1 MLAQAIRSGAT
12 SRDFFGTA
20 YGQSGDKLEGFQL
33 GGGDCVFDDTLLL
46 IQPEAARAYE
56 QANRPA
62 SGSTGTSTESPEHQG
77 GGVRDDGMDGG
88 TTTTSGAKEEGGST
102 KPKPKSFHG
111 TAEIPPTMAK
121 MHLVQLAGEIVSLLC
136 SDPNAAVRFVVE
148 ISAEFPDGATDKL
161 KRDVS
166 ENARA
171 LGLKNADWE

>member
-1 MLAQAIRSGAT
+1 
-12 SRDFFGTA
+12 
-20 YGQSGDKLEGFQL
+20 
-33 GGGDCVFDDTLLL
+33 
-46 IQPEAARAYE
+46 
-56 QANRPA
+56 
-62 SGSTGTSTESPEHQG
+62 
-77 GGVRDDGMDGG
+77 
-88 TTTTSGAKEEGGST
+88 
-102 KPKPKSFHG
+102 
-111 TAEIPPTMAK
+111 MAK